1 MQMLEAL
8 GVNATVL
15 YQFGFFLITY
25 IVLSNVLFKP
35 YYKAFLTRGEKTVG
49 NTESAEK
56 MLAEARDLEAE
67 YELKAREINTKV
79 RGIYEQ
85 SRQQAMRE
93 QEKQMAEARL
103 RAKQIIEDNKQ
114 KVQTEVARAQQ
125 EISKEVTSVS
135 QAMATKLLGKD
146 LTA

>member
-8 GVNATVL
+8 GVNASVGI
-15 YQFGFFLITY
+15 QFVVFLITY
-25 IVLSNVLFKP
+25 IILSNVLFKP

-56 MLAEARDLEAE
+56 MLEESRDLEAQYE
-67 YELKAREINTKV
+67 YKARELNNKV
-79 RGIYEQ
+79 RAIYEQ
-85 SRQQAMRE
+85 SRQAALRE

-103 RAKQIIEDNKQ
+103 RAKQVIEDNKQ
-114 KVQTEVARAQQ
+114 KVQAEVARAQQ
-125 EISKEVTSVS
+125 DINKEVAQVS

>member
-8 GVNATVL
+8 GVNVTAL

-25 IVLSNVLFKP
+25 MVLSNVLFKP

-67 YELKAREINTKV
+67 YEGKAREINMKV
-79 RGIYEQ
+79 REIYEH
-85 SRQQAMRE
+85 SRGLAMRE

-103 RAKQIIEDNKQ
+103 RAKQTIEDNKL
-114 KVQTEVARAQQ
+114 KVQTEVSRAQQ
-125 EISKEVTSVS
+125 DISKEVAQVS
-135 QAMATKLLGKD
+135 QAITTKLLGKD

>member
-8 GVNATVL
+8 GVNASVGI
-15 YQFGFFLITY
+15 QFVFFLITY
-25 IVLSNVLFKP
+25 IILSNVLFKP
-35 YYKAFLTRGEKTVG
+35 YFKAFLTRGEKTVG

-56 MLAEARDLEAE
+56 LLAESRDLEAE
-67 YELKAREINTKV
+67 YEQKAREINSKV

-85 SRQQAMRE
+85 SRQQALRE
-93 QEKQMAEARL
+93 QEKYMAEARL

-114 KVQTEVARAQQ
+114 KVQTEVARAQ
-125 EISKEVTSVS
+125 KEVGAEVVQVS

>member
-56 MLAEARDLEAE
+56 TLAEARDMEAT
-67 YELKAREINTKV
+67 YEQKAREMNVKV
-79 RGIYEQ
+79 RAIFEEN
-85 SRQQAMRE
+85 RQQGLRE
-93 QEKQMAEARL
+93 QEKYMAEARTK
-103 RAKQIIEDNKQ
+103 AKQIIDENKQ
-114 KVQTEVARAQQ
+114 KVQGEVTRARQDLN
-125 EISKEVTSVS
+125 KEVTQVS
-135 QAMATKLLGKD
+135 QAIASKLLGKD

>member
-1 MQMLEAL
+1 M
-8 GVNATVL
+8 
-15 YQFGFFLITY
+15 
-25 IVLSNVLFKP
+25 
-35 YYKAFLTRGEKTVG
+35 RGEKTVG

-56 MLAEARDLEAE
+56 LLAESRDLEAQ
-67 YELKAREINTKV
+67 YEQKARELNTKV

-85 SRQQAMRE
+85 SRQQALRE

-114 KVQTEVARAQQ
+114 KVQAEVARAQQ
-125 EISKEVTSVS
+125 DISKEVALVS

>member
-8 GVNATVL
+8 GVNVTVI
-15 YQFGFFLITY
+15 YQFGFFLVTY
-25 IVLSNVLFKP
+25 LVLSNVLFQP
-35 YYKAFLTRGEKTVG
+35 YYKAFLTRGDKTVG
-49 NTESAEK
+49 NTEAAEK
-56 MLAEARDLEAE
+56 LLVEARDLEAE
-67 YELKAREINTKV
+67 YEVKAREINTKV
-79 RGIYEQ
+79 RSIYEQ
-85 SRQQAMRE
+85 NRQQAIRE

-125 EISKEVTSVS
+125 EISKEVALVS
-135 QAMATKLLGKD
+135 QAITTKLLGKD